1 MRYLFALLTL
11 ILLSAGAL
19 AQDARFATVDVIV
32 DSGTKKLAAWQVEV
46 KAEQGDVQI
55 VGVEGGSHKQVYH
68 DPPYYDPAAL
78 SGGRII
84 VASYTTKDAPSGK
97 VQVARLHL
105 RVVGDWRVSA
115 KPMAAADEKGKE
127 IRVTASIADVAK
139 GERSEQ

>member
-1 MRYLFALLTL
+1 MR
-11 ILLSAGAL
+11 LLSIFLLLVLSAAT
-19 AQDARFATVDVIV
+19 AYAEARFTMVDVVV
-32 DSGTKKLAAWQVEV
+32 DSGEQRLAAWQVEV

-55 VGVEGGSHKQVYH
+55 VGVEGGASRQVYR

-84 VASYTTKDAPSGK
+84 VASYTTKDAPAGK
-97 VQVARLHL
+97 VHVARLHL
-105 RVVGDWRVSA
+105 RVEGEWRVSA

-127 IRVTASIADVAK
+127 IRVSASVAEVKK